1 MAIPFYKALFH
12 AHIKNAL
19 FEKKTSTVSSSLFFP
34 PLVHMH

>member
-19 FEKKTSTVSSSLFFP
+19 FEKNQYCFQQSFLSPFGS
-34 PLVHMH
+34 H